1 MNNILTNVS
10 RRNFLKAGAALTI
23 AVALPGCSKSSNTEY
38 SATDAIS
45 SVDNRI
51 LFEPNA
57 FVRIGADNS
66 VMIVAKHLEMGQGVY
81 TGLATIVAEELDADW
96 AQIKVEAAPAD
107 AKRYNNLD
115 WGPYQGTGGSSA
127 IKNSFD
133 QLREAGAAA
142 RAMLVQAAANAWSVP
157 ADEINV
163 KAGLIS
169 HANGKQATFG
179 ELAEAA
185 AKLEVPKALVLKDP
199 KNFNLIGKQAPRK
212 DSKNKTNGTAI
223 FTQDIHL
230 DNMLV
235 AVVAHPPKF
244 GATVKSVDDKAA
256 RSVKGVVNV
265 VTIPTGVAV
274 ISDNY
279 WTAKKGR
286 DALKVE
292 WDETNAYQVGSE
304 QIIADYKKMVVKPG
318 AVARKDGDAL
328 GQLASA
334 KGVINHEYVFPF
346 LAHAPMEPLN
356 CVIQLKDGVCE
367 VWNGNQLHS
376 VDQFALSTVF
386 GLKPEQVKINT
397 LYAGG
402 SFGRRGNPQ
411 SDYLVE
417 TANIVKALKTDQPV
431 KLVWS
436 REDDMHGWQYRP
448 IYVHQLRAKLDDKG
462 MPSAWHHTIVGQSI
476 AKGTAFEG
484 GMVKDGVDVT
494 SVEGAQNLP
503 YTIPNMQVDLHT
515 TNDSV
520 KIPIQ
525 WWRSVGSTHTGYA
538 TEVFIDQLARTAKQ
552 DPIEYRLAML
562 TKHPKH
568 AGVLR
573 LAAEKAT
580 AMPKI
585 DNTKQGRGVAV
596 HESFSTPVAQIVD
609 ISIDAD
615 NNLKVDRVICA
626 VDCGIAVN
634 PDVIKAQMEGSIG
647 YALAAALTGEI
658 TLKDGVVQ
666 QNNFDGYPVLRIA
679 EMPKIEVYIVPS
691 ADKPTGVG
699 EPGVPP
705 LAPALANAIFAATG
719 RHITQ
724 LPIGNQLNA

>member
-23 AVALPGCSKSSNTEY
+23 AVALPGCSKSPTAESA
-38 SATDAIS
+38 ATDSIS
-45 SVDNRI
+45 SI

-96 AQIKVEAAPAD
+96 GQIKVEAAPAD

-142 RAMLVQAAANAWSVP
+142 RAMLVQAASNAWNVP
-157 ADEINV
+157 VSEINV
-163 KAGLIS
+163 SAGLIS
-169 HANGKQATFG
+169 HSSGQKATFG
-179 ELAEAA
+179 EFVEAA
-185 AKLEVPKALVLKDP
+185 AKLEVPKELELKDP
-199 KNFNLIGKQAPRK
+199 KDFKLIGKHAPRK
-212 DSKNKTNGTAI
+212 DSKAKTNGQAI
-223 FTQDIHL
+223 FTQDIQL

-256 RSVKGVVNV
+256 RLVKGVVNV

-274 ISDNY
+274 VSDNY

-286 DALKVE
+286 DALKIE
-292 WDETNAYQVGSE
+292 WDETNAYQASSD
-304 QIIADYKKMVVKPG
+304 QIIADYKKMVAKPG
-318 AVARKDGDAL
+318 LIARKDGDAL
-328 GQLASA
+328 GRLANS
-334 KGVINHEYVFPF
+334 KNILTHEYVFPF

-356 CVIQLKDGVCE
+356 CVIQLKDGECE

-417 TANIVKALKTDQPV
+417 TANIVKALNTSQPV

-448 IYVHQLRAKLDDKG
+448 IYVHQLRAVLDDQD
-462 MPSAWHHTIVGQSI
+462 MPSVWHHTIVGQSI
-476 AKGTAFEG
+476 AKGTAFES
-484 GMVKDGVDVT
+484 GMVKDGVDAT

-503 YTIPNMQVDLHT
+503 YAIPNLQVDLHT
-515 TNDSV
+515 TNDQV

-538 TEVFIDQLARTAKQ
+538 TEVFIDQLARKAKQ

-580 AMPKI
+580 AMPKVE
-585 DNTKQGRGVAV
+585 NVKQGRGVAV

-634 PDVIKAQMEGSIG
+634 PDVIRAQMEGSIG

-691 ADKPTGVG
+691 AEKPTGVG

-705 LAPALANAIFAATG
+705 LAPALANAIYAATG
-719 RHITQ
+719 KHITQ